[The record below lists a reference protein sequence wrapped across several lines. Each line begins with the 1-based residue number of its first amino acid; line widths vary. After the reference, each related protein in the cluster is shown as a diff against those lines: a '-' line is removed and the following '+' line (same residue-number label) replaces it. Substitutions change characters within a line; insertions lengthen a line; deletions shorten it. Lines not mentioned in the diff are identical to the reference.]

1 MKFLI
6 ISGKLGQK
14 SFIDIYKK
22 YYPDGKSEKFCS
34 YVFKAFDL
42 NSSGEIDFVEFLV
55 AVSIIS
61 QGSMR
66 DKLLMS
72 FNLFDIDKNGC
83 IDSKEMETLILAI
96 YDLVDERN
104 RRGKNS
110 PHEKVKSIMAK
121 LGKNLRIF
129 HILKISMFKK
139 TNNFQI

>member
-1 MKFLI
+1 
-6 ISGKLGQK
+6 
-14 SFIDIYKK
+14 
-22 YYPDGKSEKFCS
+22 
-34 YVFKAFDL
+34 
-42 NSSGEIDFVEFLV
+42 
-55 AVSIIS
+55 
-61 QGSMR
+61 MR

-121 LGKNLRIF
+121 LGKNIRIF